1 MKITEKHFLE
11 LTREL
16 RTVQD
21 ALTKS
26 LEEQSKAASFGDL
39 SENEEYASARANSER
54 LLKRK
59 RDIEY
64 ELSDVEIV
72 PMDQSP
78 KISLGSTVKVT
89 KVTKDGTPLAE
100 ARQFILE
107 SAGDT
112 VLKGI
117 LGVNSPLGKEIL
129 NGSDGIYFV
138 HTNGGIYYKVEK
150 VLSV

>member
-64 ELSDVEIV
+64 ELSDAEIV

>member
-1 MKITEKHFLE
+1 MKITEKRFLE
-11 LTREL
+11 LTREM

-21 ALTKS
+21 ELSRS
-26 LEEQSKAASFGDL
+26 LEEQSKAAAFGDL
-39 SENEEYASARANSER
+39 SENEEYATARANSER
-54 LLKRK
+54 LMKRK
-59 RDIEY
+59 RDIEC

-78 KISLGSTVKVT
+78 KISLGSTVRVT
-89 KVTKDGTPLAE
+89 KVSKNGESLGET
-100 ARQFILE
+100 RQFVLE

-138 HTNGGIYYKVEK
+138 HVNGGIYYKVEK
-150 VLSV
+150 VISA

>member
-78 KISLGSTVKVT
+78 KISLGSAVKVT
-89 KVTKDGTPLAE
+89 KVTKDGIPLAE

-107 SAGDT
+107 SVGDT